1 MLTSG
6 PEAAPASVAAG
17 RPKEFCV
24 SRSPIRR
31 HRVAAPFLAAVVA
44 LGLLGGCTG
53 QRDPGSY
60 TDAVEKNFVNGCVGT
75 SKDDAA
81 AGDVAESANVW
92 GRADCQCAYDAI
104 KKDIPF
110 SDFKKLNSDLID
122 EPGPLP
128 ESFTKA
134 FADCDSK

>member
-1 MLTSG
+1 LPPVVT
-6 PEAAPASVAAG
+6 
-17 RPKEFCV
+17 KELCV

-31 HRVAAPFLAAVVA
+31 HRLVAAVLVA
-44 LGLLGGCTG
+44 LVAIGLLGGCTG

-60 TDAVEKNFVNGCVGT
+60 TDAVEENFLKGCVGT
-75 SKDDAA
+75 SADDAES
-81 AGDVAESANVW
+81 GEVSESASVW

-104 KKDIPF
+104 KRDVPF
-110 SDFKKLNSDLID
+110 SEFKQLNSDLIE

>member
-1 MLTSG
+1 MSPTPNRRRRLI
-6 PEAAPASVAAG
+6 APV
-17 RPKEFCV
+17 
-24 SRSPIRR
+24 
-31 HRVAAPFLAAVVA
+31 VVA
-44 LGLLGGCTG
+44 FVAVGLLGGCTG

-60 TDAVEKNFVNGCVGT
+60 TDAVEENFLEGCIGT

-81 AGDVAESANVW
+81 NGDVAEGANVW

-110 SDFKKLNSDLID
+110 SEFKKVNSAQID
-122 EPGPLP
+122 DPSPLP
-128 ESFTKA
+128 ESFTKV